1 MKSGIVESNNPRL
14 LPKRSAYPACPYQKF
29 LVLTTTRRTPKPVH
43 NLCTFCFNTHN
54 ETLLSMCDS
63 CTGITLSTSFYRRCT
78 SSSPWIHIYYLR
90 TCISLSKPDNAN
102 HELLIAIVH
111 PLQVRTWC
119 CISYLTPMSRMIVL
133 LLLYYLNRE
142 AQVLPTKVT
151 SYCEPHKQSTHYS
164 SSAYLLNFIS
174 GIPSEGNAPPLS
186 VCKTDLLPL
195 QHKGYSYPSC
205 HRFRIGYLI
214 V

>member
-1 MKSGIVESNNPRL
+1 ML
-14 LPKRSAYPACPYQKF
+14 
-29 LVLTTTRRTPKPVH
+29 
-43 NLCTFCFNTHN
+43 
-54 ETLLSMCDS
+54 LLSMCDS

-142 AQVLPTKVT
+142 ARYRPPEVS
-151 SYCEPHKQSTHYS
+151 SYCEPPKTVYLLF
-164 SSAYLLNFIS
+164 SSAYLLIFIS
-174 GIPSEGNAPPLS
+174 GVPTDRFELPTNS
-186 VCKTDLLPL
+186 V
-195 QHKGYSYPSC
+195 
-205 HRFRIGYLI
+205 
-214 V
+214 

>member
-1 MKSGIVESNNPRL
+1 ML
-14 LPKRSAYPACPYQKF
+14 
-29 LVLTTTRRTPKPVH
+29 
-43 NLCTFCFNTHN
+43 
-54 ETLLSMCDS
+54 LLSMCDS

-133 LLLYYLNRE
+133 LLLYYQTGKLGITHQRSLLTVNPQNSLLIIFKCLSLDFYKLNS
-142 AQVLPTKVT
+142 P
-151 SYCEPHKQSTHYS
+151 
-164 SSAYLLNFIS
+164 
-174 GIPSEGNAPPLS
+174 
-186 VCKTDLLPL
+186 
-195 QHKGYSYPSC
+195 
-205 HRFRIGYLI
+205 
-214 V
+214 